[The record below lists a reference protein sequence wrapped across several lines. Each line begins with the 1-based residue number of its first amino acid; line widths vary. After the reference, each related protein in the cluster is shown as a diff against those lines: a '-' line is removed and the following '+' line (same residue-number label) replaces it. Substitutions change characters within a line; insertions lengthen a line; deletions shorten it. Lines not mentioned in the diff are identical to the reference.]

1 MSLGMEDIIKKVEVE
16 LLSSSKWGHN
26 IRTVTQS
33 DAGEN
38 HIDII
43 ADCYNHEYKR
53 EFGFYLRDLKDKYA
67 AEGIEIELH
76 QYDPSNYDNFHK
88 NG

>member
-1 MSLGMEDIIKKVEVE
+1 MSLGMETIIEEVE
-16 LLSSSKWGHN
+16 ASLLADSKWGHN

-53 EFGFYLRDLKDKYA
+53 EFGVCLRDLRDKYLQN
-67 AEGIEIELH
+67 GIEIEFH
-76 QYDPSNYDNFHK
+76 Q
-88 NG
+88 